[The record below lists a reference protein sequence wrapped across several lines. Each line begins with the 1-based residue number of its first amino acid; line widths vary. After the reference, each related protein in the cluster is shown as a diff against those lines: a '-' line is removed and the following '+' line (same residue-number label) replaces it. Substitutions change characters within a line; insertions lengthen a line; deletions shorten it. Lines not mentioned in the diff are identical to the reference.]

1 MRFADPAEAQT
12 RCGTQED
19 CRGLGVAHSSRERRK
34 ADEEA
39 MSARPLS
46 EIGAAVVGTGFIGA
60 VHVEALRRLGVQV
73 HGVVGSSHAR
83 AAGRAAAVGL
93 PLAYE
98 NFEAM
103 LADQRVDVVHITSP
117 NHLHYPQAAAAL
129 AAGKH
134 VVCEKPLAMTSAE
147 TGELVR
153 LAQASGLVSA
163 SNFNIRFY
171 PICRHL
177 HQLVQ
182 DGGLGDVRLV
192 SGHYLQDWLL
202 RDSDWNWRLEPE
214 LGGSL
219 RAVAD
224 IGSHWTDLTSH
235 ITGPRIISV
244 MADLKT
250 FIPVRQQPVGPVE
263 TFSGKPSGAT
273 TARTI
278 TTEDCAT
285 ILLRFEN
292 GAIGNL
298 TISQIS
304 AGRKNTLEF
313 EIDGSTS
320 AAAWNSEH
328 PDDLWIGHRGRPNEI
343 LPRDPALLNEE
354 GRAAASLPAGH
365 NEGFADTFKALY
377 RAIYAAVAGDGPAEP
392 DYPTFVDGHES
403 MLVCEAVAR
412 SAREGTWA
420 SVERTPTLPS
430 PASGGG

>member
-1 MRFADPAEAQT
+1 MT
-12 RCGTQED
+12 
-19 CRGLGVAHSSRERRK
+19 
-34 ADEEA
+34 
-39 MSARPLS
+39 ARPLS
-46 EIGAAVVGTGFIGA
+46 DIGAAVVGTGFIGV
-60 VHVEALRRLGVQV
+60 VHVEALRRLGVHV
-73 HGVVGSSHAR
+73 RGIVGSSHTR
-83 AAGRAAAVGL
+83 AEERAAALNL
-93 PLAYE
+93 PPAYE
-98 NFEAM
+98 SFEAM
-103 LADQRVDVVHITSP
+103 LGDPRVDVVHITSP
-117 NHLHYPQAAAAL
+117 NRLHFPQVAAAL

-134 VVCEKPLAMTSAE
+134 VVCEKPLTTTSVESA
-147 TGELVR
+147 ELVR
-153 LAQASGLVSA
+153 LAQASGLVNA
-163 SNFNIRFY
+163 VNFNLRFY

-177 HQLVQ
+177 HQLVR

-202 RDSDWNWRLEPE
+202 LDTDWNWRLEPE

-224 IGSHWTDLTSH
+224 IGSHWMDLTSH
-235 ITGPRIISV
+235 IAGQRIVSV

-250 FIPVRQQPVGPVE
+250 FIPIRYQPIGPVE
-263 TFSGKPSGAT
+263 TFSTKPPGAT

-285 ILLRFEN
+285 ILLRYEN

-304 AGRKNTLEF
+304 AGRRNTLEF

-320 AAAWNSEH
+320 AAAWDSEH

-343 LPRDPALLNEE
+343 LPRDPALLNAE
-354 GRAAASLPAGH
+354 GRAATGLPAGH

-377 RAIYAAVAGDGPAEP
+377 RAIYQTVAGGGPSEP
-392 DYPTFVDGHES
+392 DYPTFADGHES

-412 SAREGTWA
+412 SARDGTWA
-420 SVERTPTLPS
+420 RV
-430 PASGGG
+430 GG

>member
-1 MRFADPAEAQT
+1 MT
-12 RCGTQED
+12 
-19 CRGLGVAHSSRERRK
+19 
-34 ADEEA
+34 
-39 MSARPLS
+39 ARPVS
-46 EIGAAVVGTGFIGA
+46 EIGAAVVGTGFIGV

-83 AAGRAAAVGL
+83 ASERAAALNL
-93 PLAYE
+93 PPAYE
-98 NFEAM
+98 SFEAM
-103 LADQRVDVVHITSP
+103 LGDPRVDVVHITSP
-117 NHLHYPQAAAAL
+117 NHLHFPQAAAAL

-147 TGELVR
+147 SGELVR
-153 LAQASGLVSA
+153 LAQATRLVNA
-163 SNFNIRFY
+163 VNFNLRFY

-177 HQLVQ
+177 HQLVRE
-182 DGGLGDVRLV
+182 GGLGDVRLV

-202 RDSDWNWRLEPE
+202 LDTDWNWRLEPE

-224 IGSHWTDLTSH
+224 IGSHWMDLTSH
-235 ITGPRIISV
+235 VAGQRIVSV

-250 FIPVRQQPVGPVE
+250 FIPIRQQPVGPVE
-263 TFSGKPSGAT
+263 TFSTEPTGAT

-285 ILLRFEN
+285 ILLRYES

-328 PDDLWIGHRGRPNEI
+328 PDDLWIGHRGRSNEI
-343 LPRDPALLNEE
+343 LPRDPAILNAE
-354 GRAAASLPAGH
+354 GRAAAGLPAGH

-377 RAIYAAVAGDGPAEP
+377 RAIYRAVAGDGPSEP
-392 DYPTFVDGHES
+392 DYPTFADGHES
-403 MLVCEAVAR
+403 MLACEAVAR

-420 SVERTPTLPS
+420 SVDRKS
-430 PASGGG
+430 R

>member
-1 MRFADPAEAQT
+1 MKR
-12 RCGTQED
+12 
-19 CRGLGVAHSSRERRK
+19 SRDVTEV
-34 ADEEA
+34 
-39 MSARPLS
+39 
-46 EIGAAVVGTGFIGA
+46 GAAVVGTGFIGV

-73 HGVVGSSHAR
+73 HGVVGSSPAR
-83 AAGRAAAVGL
+83 AAERAAALGL
-93 PLAYE
+93 PPAYE
-98 NFEAM
+98 SFEAM
-103 LADQRVDVVHITSP
+103 LADLRVQVVHITSP

-153 LAQASGLVSA
+153 IAQSSGLVHA
-163 SNFNIRFY
+163 VNFNIRFY

-177 HQLVQ
+177 HQLVRE
-182 DGGLGDVRLV
+182 GGLGDVRLV
-192 SGHYLQDWLL
+192 SGHYLQDWLFL
-202 RDSDWNWRLEPE
+202 DTDWNWRLEPE

-224 IGSHWTDLTSH
+224 IGSHWIDLTSNL
-235 ITGPRIISV
+235 TGHRIVSV

-263 TFSGKPSGAT
+263 TFSNKPSGAT

-285 ILLRFEN
+285 ILLRYEN

-313 EIDGSTS
+313 EIDGSSS

-343 LPRDPALLNEE
+343 LPRDPALLNAE

-365 NEGFADTFKALY
+365 NEGFADTFKSLY
-377 RAIYAAVAGDGPAEP
+377 RAVYRAVANDSQAEP
-392 DYPTFVDGHES
+392 DYPTFADGHES
-403 MLVCEAVAR
+403 MLVCEAIAR
-412 SAREGTWA
+412 SARQGSWA
-420 SVERTPTLPS
+420 SVDR
-430 PASGGG
+430 